1 MKDGKLSANIQTMP
15 NRMIH
20 RKFQVMSYHKNILFL
35 LFFVPF
41 CSLSLRAQNT
51 KVVTSTFSGTVTDKN
66 KKPLAGASIE
76 IQEKNTLLVTDQ
88 SGKFSVTAETKDIAI
103 IKKEGYLT
111 TQLVLDALS
120 NMNVELN
127 EALTDAGE
135 DDNVVIPFGVR
146 KRREITSAMSSY
158 KTSSLPQIPLSN
170 LVNSLAGR
178 ISGLYIQQTDNR
190 PGNDNANMFVRG
202 RSSYGSTGA
211 RILVDG
217 VLRDFQ
223 DMDLNEIE
231 SITVLKDAAALAYY
245 GLSAGHGVVLVTTR
259 KGSAVRSSINLDIQG
274 GIQQVDNIIKP
285 LSSYQFANLYN
296 EARLNDN
303 NAITYDTA
311 ALNGY
316 QNSSNLFKY
325 PVNNYTDQFLKK
337 NSAIQ
342 RYVLSAEGGNNTLR
356 YFILLSY
363 FDQEGIIK
371 GAKTNDFNSNTGF
384 KRFNFRGNIDFD
396 VNKNLM
402 ISLYAGGR
410 SENRLN
416 PGDGINTLLS
426 ALYNTP
432 PNAFPIRN
440 ANGTYGGTTEYRN
453 NPLGMITDRGY
464 ISAIDR
470 VLLTS
475 VIAKQKLDFWLQGLS
490 ANINFSYDASGTY
503 TAGLNRDYEI
513 YDFNGASPQLF
524 RTKTPLGYR
533 SAAFTNNNRRNE
545 LWAGLDYDRVFGNH
559 TIQASVKGQRY
570 VNASPERLDFR
581 GQGISARA
589 DYGFK
594 NKYYLGLVSSYSG
607 SENFPPDRRYGFFP
621 AVSAGWVITEEKFL
635 KAGNLLSY
643 LKLRGSYGSAGNS
656 DIGGN
661 RFPFESFYARNT
673 GGGGYVF
680 GTGFS
685 ATPSANESNLGNPL
699 ITWETI
705 KTTDL
710 GLELKLFKNAFYL
723 SADVYKARRSGI
735 LTEATIPSILGQTLG
750 TVNEGIVDSK
760 GVEFDMGYNKRV
772 GKFNI
777 SLNGNIIVTNDIV
790 ISQNG
795 QAGIPDYQ
803 KTIGKIAGSSLI
815 FLSDG
820 LFKDQ
825 AQINASPSQSFFGR
839 IIPGDIKYKDVGSIN
854 GKPDGIIDNFDRV
867 RVNQRDLPNIYYGF
881 GNTITFKNIDFSTQW
896 QGIKGRTIDIQG
908 LVNSGP
914 FSFNQETY
922 DGRWTPGTA
931 ATALY
936 PRVGLVD
943 RGNNTAGSDFWR
955 RPADFL
961 RLKYI
966 EAGISLPETFLK
978 KHHIKKTRFYVGGF
992 NMLTF
997 TKLDLN
1003 VDPEIPGSGRGD
1015 QYPYLKTY
1023 SIGLRTTF

>member
-1 MKDGKLSANIQTMP
+1 MNAPQKIIS
-15 NRMIH
+15 
-20 RKFQVMSYHKNILFL
+20 LFL
-35 LFFVPF
+35 SFLIT
-41 CSLSLRAQNT
+41 CNQLSLHAQGT
-51 KVVTSTFSGTVTDKN
+51 KNFTNTFSGTVKDEN
-66 KKPLAGASIE
+66 KKPLAGASVE
-76 IQEKNTLLVTDQ
+76 IQEKNTMLLTDAN
-88 SGKFSVTAETKDIAI
+88 GKFSLIAETKDIAI

-120 NMNVELN
+120 DMNIELTL
-127 EALTDAGE
+127 AITDAGE

-146 KRREITSAMSSY
+146 KKREITSAMSSY
-158 KTSSLPQIPLSN
+158 QTAGLPQIPLSN
-170 LVNSLAGR
+170 LFNSLAGR

-190 PGNDNANMFVRG
+190 PGNDNANMYVRG
-202 RSSYGSTGA
+202 RSSYGSAGA

-245 GLSAGHGVVLVTTR
+245 GLSAGHGIVLVTTK
-259 KGSAVRSSINLDIQG
+259 KGSAVRSAINVDVQG

-316 QNSSNLFKY
+316 QNSRDLFKY

-363 FDQEGIIK
+363 FDQQGILK
-371 GAKTNDFNSNTGF
+371 GANNNDFNSNTGF

-396 VNKNLM
+396 VNKNLV

-416 PGDGINTLLS
+416 PGDGINAFLS
-426 ALYNTP
+426 TLYNTP

-440 ANGTYGGTTEYRN
+440 ANGSYGGTTDYRN

-464 ISAIDR
+464 TSAIDR

-475 VIAKQKLDFWLQGLS
+475 VVAKQKLDFWLRGLS

-503 TAGLNRDYEI
+503 SAGLNRDYEI
-513 YDFNGASPQLF
+513 YDFNGAAPQLF

-545 LWAGLDYDRVFGNH
+545 LWAGFDFDRNFGNH
-559 TIQASVKGQRY
+559 SIQASVKGQRY

-581 GQGISARA
+581 SQGISARA
-589 DYGFK
+589 DYGFR
-594 NKYYLGLVSSYSG
+594 NKYYIGLVSSYSG
-607 SENFPPDRRYGFFP
+607 SENFPPGSRYGFFP
-621 AVSAGWVITEEKFL
+621 AASAGWVVTEERFL

-656 DIGGN
+656 EIGGN

-673 GGGGYVF
+673 GGGGYTF

-685 ATPSANESNLGNPL
+685 GTPSANESSLGNPL

-705 KTTDL
+705 KTTDI

-735 LTEATIPSILGQTLG
+735 LTDAIIPSILGQTLG
-750 TVNEGIVDSK
+750 TVNQGIVDSK
-760 GVEFDMGYNKRV
+760 GIEFDLGYSKHL

-777 SLNGNIIVTNDIV
+777 SLNGNIILTTDKI

-795 QAGIPDYQ
+795 QDGIPDYQ
-803 KTIGKIAGSSLI
+803 KTIGKVSGSSLI

-820 LFKDQ
+820 LFNDQ
-825 AQINASPSQSFFGR
+825 ALINASPSQAFFGR
-839 IIPGDIKYKDVGSIN
+839 IIPGDVKYKDVGSVN

-867 RVNQRDLPNIYYGF
+867 RVNKRDLPNVYYGF
-881 GNTITFKNIDFSTQW
+881 GTTLAYKVIDFSTQW
-896 QGIKGRTIDIQG
+896 QGVKGRTIDIQG

-914 FSFNQETY
+914 FSFNQEIY
-922 DGRWTPGTA
+922 NRRWTP
-931 ATALY
+931 ATATTAVY
-936 PRVGLVD
+936 PRVGLTD

-955 RPADFL
+955 RSADFL

-966 EAGISLPETFLK
+966 EVGVSLPEAFLK
-978 KHHIKKTRFYVGGF
+978 KYHIKRTRFYLGGF
-992 NMLTF
+992 NMLTI
-997 TKLDLN
+997 TKLDLG
-1003 VDPEIPGSGRGD
+1003 VDPEIPGAGRGD

-1023 SIGLRTTF
+1023 SVGLRTTF

>member
-1 MKDGKLSANIQTMP
+1 MNSLK
-15 NRMIH
+15 
-20 RKFQVMSYHKNILFL
+20 ILLIFSFL
-35 LFFVPF
+35 VTHNQ
-41 CSLSLRAQNT
+41 LSLWAQDA
-51 KVVTSTFSGTVTDKN
+51 KVIMSTYSGTVTDGN

-76 IQEKNTLLVTDQ
+76 IQEKNTVVLTDQ
-88 SGKFSVTAETKDIAI
+88 AGRFSIKAEVKDIAI

-111 TQLVLDALS
+111 TQLVLDALA
-120 NMNVELN
+120 NTNVALQL
-127 EALTDAGE
+127 ALTDAGE

-146 KRREITSAMSSY
+146 KRREITAAMSSY
-158 KTSSLPQIPLSN
+158 KTGDLPQVPLSN
-170 LVNSLAGR
+170 LINSLAGR

-190 PGNDNANMFVRG
+190 PGNDNASMFVRG

-259 KGSAVRSSINLDIQG
+259 KGSAVRSGINVDVQG

-285 LSSYQFANLYN
+285 LSSYQFASLYN

-303 NAITYDTA
+303 NAVTYDTA

-316 QNSSNLFKY
+316 KNGSDLFKY
-325 PVNNYTDQFLKK
+325 PVNNYTDQFLNK

-356 YFILLSY
+356 YFLLLSY
-363 FDQEGIIK
+363 FDQQGILK
-371 GAKTNDFNSNTGF
+371 GAKTDDFNSNTGF

-396 VNKNLM
+396 VNKNLL

-416 PGDGINTLLS
+416 PGDGINTVLS
-426 ALYNTP
+426 TLYNTP
-432 PNAFPIRN
+432 PNYFPIRN
-440 ANGTYGGTTEYRN
+440 ANGSYGGTTEYRN
-453 NPLGMITDRGY
+453 NPLGMIADRGY
-464 ISAIDR
+464 TTAIDR

-475 VIAKQKLDFWLQGLS
+475 VVARQKLDFWLRGLS

-503 TAGLNRDYEI
+503 SAGLNRDYEV
-513 YDFNGASPQLF
+513 YDFNVATPQLF

-545 LWAGLDYDRVFGNH
+545 IWAGLDYDRVFGNH
-559 TIQASVKGQRY
+559 TIQASFKGQRY

-581 GQGISARA
+581 GQGLAARA
-589 DYGFK
+589 DYNFK
-594 NKYYLGLVSSYSG
+594 NKYYVGLVSSYSG
-607 SENFPPDRRYGFFP
+607 SENFPPGSRYGFFP
-621 AVSAGWVITEEKFL
+621 AASAGWVVTEEKFM
-635 KAGNLLSY
+635 KAGNLLGY

-661 RFPFESFYARNT
+661 RFPFESFFARNT
-673 GGGGYVF
+673 TGGGYVF

-685 ATPSANESNLGNPL
+685 ATPSANESSLGNPL

-705 KTTDL
+705 TTTDL
-710 GLELKLFKNAFYL
+710 GVELKLFKNAFYL
-723 SADVYKARRSGI
+723 SADVYKAHRSGI
-735 LTEATIPSILGQTLG
+735 LTDAVIPSIIGQTLG
-750 TVNEGIVDSK
+750 TVNQGIVDSK
-760 GVEFDMGYNKRV
+760 GIEFDMGFSKQV

-777 SLNGNIIVTNDIV
+777 SLNGNIILTSDKI

-795 QAGIPDYQ
+795 QSGIPDYQ
-803 KTIGKIAGSSLI
+803 KTIGKVAGSSLI

-839 IIPGDIKYKDVGSIN
+839 IIPGDVKYKDVGSIN

-867 RVNQRDLPNIYYGF
+867 RVNKRDLPNVYFGF
-881 GNTITFKNIDFSTQW
+881 GNTITFKGIDFSTQW
-896 QGIKGRTIDIQG
+896 QGVKGRSIDIQG

-922 DGRWTPGTA
+922 DGRWTAATA
-931 ATALY
+931 ATAKY

-943 RGNNTAGSDFWR
+943 RGNNTAASDFWR
-955 RPADFL
+955 RSADYL

-966 EAGISLPETFLK
+966 EVGFSLPRAFLNK
-978 KHHIKKTRFYVGGF
+978 YHIKKTRFYVGGF
-992 NMLTF
+992 NTLTF
-997 TKLDLN
+997 TKLDLD
-1003 VDPEIPGSGRGD
+1003 VDPEIPGAGRGD

-1023 SIGLRTTF
+1023 SVGLRTTF